1 VSYARILELL
11 ESEGP
16 LPSLGELLEQLDS
29 RDVARAVTVALLVR
43 GHHDDGRIRS
53 FARAIEAEFGS
64 STESQRKLVLAA
76 MAEQGLRQ
84 PPRVGGPVVLT
95 PTADLR
101 KTVEEVRTIANAP
114 SGVVAK
120 GVVDDGMVPI
130 AGRLRQLDEVDR
142 KVAGIC
148 QLVVAECP
156 DVDTLRRVL
165 ERLQSALPYRAH
177 PELQRL

>member
-1 VSYARILELL
+1 VSYERVLELL
-11 ESEGP
+11 ESKGP
-16 LPSLGELLEQLDS
+16 LPPLGELLTQMSVEQ
-29 RDVARAVTVALLVR
+29 VARLVTVALLVR

-53 FARAIEAEFGS
+53 FARAIEAEFGP

-76 MAEQGLRQ
+76 IAKQDLRQ

-95 PTADLR
+95 PTADLL

-114 SGVVAK
+114 NGVVAK
-120 GVVDDGMVPI
+120 GVVDDGLVPVT
-130 AGRLRQLDEVDR
+130 RLLHQLEEDDQR
-142 KVAGIC
+142 VARLC
-148 QLVVAECP
+148 RLVVAECP

-165 ERLQSALPYRAH
+165 ERLNGILPHQVH